1 MATEQH
7 RVVIGIDYVGDRD
20 VQRYLSA
27 LQRIGAL
34 TEQQVQRLNALRSS
48 AGPSGLAGAL
58 GASASGLRDYDS
70 RANAALASTA
80 AMRRETEGFQRAL
93 RELQNTMRGGLF
105 DENRLRQQLFMLLQA
120 NETLKQ
126 IADNGNRFRANQVN
140 LPGSN
145 MAAIP
150 AYQMSALTSGAYVP
164 PSRALTK
171 ASAGPTTDALAIDFQ
186 RAEQRLIQ
194 ATGQLARAR
203 TRQAD
208 DLIELIKR
216 QQAYNAIFRGQ
227 EQLALPGRG
236 PQPRTSDFGIPG
248 ASRFISRDRALELQQ
263 DQFLRA
269 LRDRVVAE
277 RQAALA
283 AERMSFEERRAEGF
297 FRRIAALEA
306 RGGILDI
313 EPAGNVGV
321 SWESRTQR
329 SPIPGL
335 QREIRMLEAEFAR
348 LTTAAKDNTREF
360 NEWVAT
366 RNRQRLLDMSAAA
379 QSELQGAK
387 GAGADPR
394 MSYIVAG
401 DLAALASQMD
411 VSQITKAPHE
421 VQRFLKE
428 GYLTKGALER
438 MAPESRAY
446 VTGDS
451 EFLFGRPRKGAYVPG
466 TEGRTDGESQRAF
479 ADAMRQGIGP
489 EIDRLIGMMRQSPFM
504 APAGPQR
511 LALPAEASVASTGL
525 FWRAK
530 NDRRGYNQEY
540 ARLLAAEAAMG
551 SRGAFPYSVSPQ
563 GIASAGR
570 APLALGST
578 LSPAQQ
584 EFNARMGRE
593 QARAFAE
600 EMGRTPPPP
609 RPPGGGGGSGGGGF
623 FGGGDTYGDDEYD
636 RIRREF
642 EQQRAQAASDL
653 EKARANAAKADA
665 TARTVRERANIPLGE
680 KVGDLRGFASEDDR
694 IRAVAGSVAGL
705 NAANERLRKAEE
717 AHARAQEQA
726 TQSAQRLHGAQTRA
740 ATAAAGGGGAFGG
753 AGGAGGG
760 GFGGGRPT
768 GPGGGFWSDFRYGF
782 HGRQDK
788 GYAEQLGQTFKFS
801 LFYGTAYNLLFAFT
815 QTMMAT
821 LQEGIQFQQAM
832 TNLKI
837 AADRSEEEL
846 SNIATELGQSSTRAG
861 FAPSQ
866 GLEIGARSLGLYG
879 VTDADRATQDQV
891 MRISSRVVN
900 QLAVGAKKAPVELQ
914 GDIAAISQALGLGAE
929 GQFRIADLD
938 AYMTKRFGIQQGST
952 LETVAQSGSVGK
964 AAGFT
969 DEELFAIAADMISR
983 TGQTPSAVAG
993 FMAQIFSRGGEGS
1006 LVDVARRQGI
1016 DPDQELQGI
1025 IRELAGLYKEAA
1037 PREQAEISAAFGRG
1051 KIQNAAVAL
1060 LGDYDEVIAR
1070 STEAAGGGA
1079 VGAADR
1085 QFEERMRNLGGQIA
1099 QLGGVMKDFA
1109 SQLAQSGLLD
1119 ILGLGIITFREF
1131 LEVVNGVLRLWNE
1144 MPDGMQQFLIALG
1157 AATLLLRSQAGSN
1170 LASAAASGLMMRGAG
1185 GNAMALEGKGLVGG
1199 LALAGRGLF
1208 GMLGPIG
1215 LATTAL
1221 MSIGAVKNSFDRMG
1235 SAADAAD
1242 AVLTTGVPGP
1252 DASSSSLRA
1261 YQSNLRSVAQQN
1273 RDATGWFTN
1282 AITFGQANDGN
1293 MATAERLEAE
1303 ARRIGRLA
1311 RQRAA
1316 EESQY
1321 EAPTAAIFK
1330 STAAEDLQA
1339 GIDALEQGGATA
1351 GEQLRALRDVL
1362 FGTARAAS
1370 AVSEE
1375 FTSRAF
1381 ARDNASGFVS
1391 AAAQGLRGLEGQ
1403 IVSRVATPDA
1413 PGMFTDQVTNIRG
1426 RDLRRPLLE
1435 AFTSRQAELRLGY
1448 ALDKTG
1454 VESLADLDEGT
1465 ATQIAEMI
1473 APGIAKD
1480 TLARYGIDDPK
1491 RAQKLAEAW
1500 GLDEKVK
1507 NSLRDYLLG
1516 QAADTQSLVTGDT
1529 PLSATDAKVATDLI
1543 VSRSGERLDAL
1554 PQTDLRGRRVE
1565 AQRKIQ
1571 LLRRTARRTDGAP
1584 LGITLQRIDEAQREF
1599 AQARFEELEAMRK
1612 TAQQGAKS
1620 KEEIQN
1626 IGRRFLNRAI
1636 RMAVRN
1642 RSGDVLAQIIGNA
1655 GRASIAMAEQAINE
1669 AIKTANAAIAMANQM
1684 ANAAGYLEGQAASFI
1699 GNQIAQAEAMGMDV
1713 PKWMRDYQGGDKD
1726 VRKLR
1731 GMRRVVRQTQ
1741 YDPDNTS
1748 VKGLDSGNPN
1758 LDDWYGTDAAKA
1770 EEDKDSPL
1778 EIAAARAAAYANRSE
1793 GQVAAARAAIMS
1805 AKASLAEAEKNTV
1818 AYWSAMGEL
1827 FSAQNALVDALQA
1840 YRKNRMILNSDV
1852 TNPLSQ
1858 ARIESR
1864 AAAIKLR
1871 EDIRSGAAPDVVAQ
1885 DRVDLRM
1892 ARANQESTAFSQ
1904 RLQAVQTAEELGRIS
1919 HTKYINYLENEKR
1932 RLERVKNRTFQ
1943 QQQQLDQVDRL
1954 LQDAAKQMQGQF
1966 NLGDIRLPTPYQVR
1980 RYVEQASGAN
1990 VQRMTAAAN
1999 ASSTTNV
2006 TLYVDG
2012 ADTAKVTRIVQDVVG
2027 KPARTRTAA
2036 PRRR

>member
-20 VQRYLSA
+20 VQRYLAA
-27 LQRIGAL
+27 LQRIGVL
-34 TEQQVQRLNALRSS
+34 TEQQVQRLNSLRSS
-48 AGPSGLAGAL
+48 VGPQGLAGAL

-80 AMRRETEGFQRAL
+80 AMRRETEAFRRSL
-93 RELQNTMRGGLF
+93 SELQNTMRGGLF
-105 DENRLRQQLFMLLQA
+105 DENRMRQQLFMLLQA

-140 LPGSN
+140 LPGAN

-150 AYQMSALTSGAYVP
+150 AYQMTALTGGAFVP

-171 ASAGPTTDALAIDFQ
+171 ASVGPPTDALAIDF
-186 RAEQRLIQ
+186 RRTEQRLIQ

-203 TRQAD
+203 QRQAD
-208 DLIELIKR
+208 DLIELIRR
-216 QQAYNAIFRGQ
+216 QQSYNAIFRGAD
-227 EQLALPGRG
+227 QLGLPGRG

-248 ASRFISRDRALELQQ
+248 PSRFISRDRAFELQQ
-263 DQFLRA
+263 DNFLRA
-269 LRDRVVAE
+269 LRERVEAE
-277 RQAALA
+277 RGATRAAQAAGRT
-283 AERMSFEERRAEGF
+283 ERFWNRV
-297 FRRIAALEA
+297 AALEA
-306 RGGILDI
+306 RGAVLDMGPGGAIQASFPQSRPTMYSQAQGLRAAIESTPLPEFSAQKINAFAKQINEQMLGALIAQAKNRAVTDGEGFRAEMFQDRVAGLTPGSASYRELFYGGRINSTLLGRMSPEERILALGSEEGPRSYGIN
-313 EPAGNVGV
+313 A
-321 SWESRTQR
+321 R
-329 SPIPGL
+329 SQGIPVPGL
-335 QREIRMLEAEFAR
+335 IDQETAKRQLQAESELGQKLDRLTAQLARLEAIMG
-348 LTTAAKDNTREF
+348 LG
-360 NEWVAT
+360 
-366 RNRQRLLDMSAAA
+366 AA
-379 QSELQGAK
+379 QS
-387 GAGADPR
+387 R
-394 MSYIVAG
+394 
-401 DLAALASQMD
+401 LAIPAQ
-411 VSQITKAPHE
+411 
-421 VQRFLKE
+421 
-428 GYLTKGALER
+428 
-438 MAPESRAY
+438 
-446 VTGDS
+446 TG
-451 EFLFGRPRKGAYVPG
+451 VPG
-466 TEGRTDGESQRAF
+466 VPPWMSGSEAF
-479 ADAMRQGIGP
+479 YSRHPRWAAGYQQVGI
-489 EIDRLIGMMRQSPFM
+489 
-504 APAGPQR
+504 AAAG
-511 LALPAEASVASTGL
+511 ST
-525 FWRAK
+525 
-530 NDRRGYNQEY
+530 
-540 ARLLAAEAAMG
+540 
-551 SRGAFPYSVSPQ
+551 GAFPYQVSPQ
-563 GIASAGR
+563 GIASA
-570 APLALGST
+570 APQLALGST

-600 EMGRTPPPP
+600 EASRTPPPP

-680 KVGDLRGFASEDDR
+680 RMGDLRGFASEDDK
-694 IRAVAGSVAGL
+694 IRAVAGSVSGL

-740 ATAAAGGGGAFGG
+740 ATAAAGGGGAFGGG

-1025 IRELAGLYKEAA
+1025 IRELAGLYKDAA

-1144 MPDGMQQFLIALG
+1144 LPDGMQQFLIALG

-1185 GNAMALEGKGLVGG
+1185 GNALALEGKGLVGG

-1282 AITFGQANDGN
+1282 AITFGQANNGN
-1293 MATAERLEAE
+1293 VATAERLEAE

-1339 GIDALEQGGATA
+1339 GMDALEQGGATA

-1370 AVSEE
+1370 AVTEE
-1375 FTSRAF
+1375 FDSRAF
-1381 ARDNASGFVS
+1381 ARDNASGFV
-1391 AAAQGLRGLEGQ
+1391 AAAAKGLTGIEGQ
-1403 IVSRVATPDA
+1403 ILGPRVRTPDA
-1413 PGMFTDQVTNIRG
+1413 ANQFARSVDVVTG
-1426 RDLRRPLLE
+1426 KDLRRPLLE
-1435 AFTSRQAELRLGY
+1435 AFTSKQAELRLGY

-1473 APGIAKD
+1473 APGIAQD
-1480 TLARYGIDDPK
+1480 TLARYGVDDPK
-1491 RAQKLAEAW
+1491 RAQRLAEAW
-1500 GLDEKVK
+1500 GLDDKVK

-1516 QAADTQSLVTGDT
+1516 QAADTKSLVTGDT

-1726 VRKLR
+1726 VRKLK
-1731 GMRRVVRQTQ
+1731 GMRRTVRQTQ

-1954 LQDAAKQMQGQF
+1954 LQDASKQMQGQF
-1966 NLGDIRLPTPYQVR
+1966 NLGDIKLPTPYQVR
-1980 RYVEQASGAN
+1980 RYIEQASGTN
-1990 VQRMTAAAN
+1990 VQRMASAAN
-1999 ASSTTNV
+1999 ASSTTTV
-2006 TLYVDG
+2006 HMYVDG